1 MEDLFGQGQYRPG
14 RYFAFQP
21 VPADINPDEMNEM
34 WRRAKAALKETKQR
48 ESALDGQEKLLAVRE
63 QDLHDREEALAKLMK
78 EIEASQR
85 ELDGRI
91 VQFNSD
97 VKMVRTNEVE
107 PLKKAGRTLASLDSE
122 IAAKLVAEWWK
133 TEKGQDRALK
143 ILSVMDAD
151 SADGIVAAL
160 PLAEMRDFLEKR
172 LLLTRERI
180 R

>member
-1 MEDLFGQGQYRPG
+1 
-14 RYFAFQP
+14 
-21 VPADINPDEMNEM
+21 M
-34 WRRAKAALKETKQR
+34 WRRAKAALKETLQR
-48 ESALDGQEKLLAVRE
+48 ESALDGQEKLLSVRE

-172 LLLTRERI
+172 LLLTRERAGNKD